1 MDGNAV
7 YSEVVTL
14 LAEATARPQSE
25 LRPDT
30 KLFDGGLQL
39 DSFATVELISQI
51 EEHYDFEFSDEDFLP
66 ENFVDLSTLCAL
78 VERSL
83 AADGRDAG
91 A

>member
-1 MDGNAV
+1 LDKAAIHARIV
-7 YSEVVTL
+7 AFLS
-14 LAEATARPQSE
+14 EATSHPETE
-25 LRPDT
+25 LLPET

-78 VERSL
+78 VETYVMAGGGD
-83 AADGRDAG
+83 AAG
-91 A
+91 